1 VKTHHASCPVAQA
14 WDIPN
19 VPCECPRFWPRE
31 ERPTAMRVVTSVE
44 AAMNRALN
52 GHINW
57 LRAGQPKEPS
67 K

>member
-1 VKTHHASCPVAQA
+1 
-14 WDIPN
+14 
-19 VPCECPRFWPRE
+19 
-31 ERPTAMRVVTSVE
+31 MRVVTSVE